1 MIITRV
7 VKKDD
12 TNVIVYLDNNEKL
25 YLSYEVFLRN
35 GLRKDLE
42 IPDGHFDLLIK
53 ENQRHFVKQK
63 ALAYISRR
71 HHSVAEIRRKL
82 FQKKYDKEIIDPV
95 LQDLVEKA
103 LLNDTEFAEIF
114 TEENI
119 RLKLWGKNKIKSELI
134 KRGVAQEIIA
144 KVLLEKFQPEVNYD
158 NAILFAEKKLR
169 LLKNRGFDQNKLKQ
183 KLFAFLGSR
192 GYDCETCKEVI
203 GKIVN
208 SSEEEWH
215 TD

>member
-82 FQKKYDKEIIDPV
+82 E
-95 LQDLVEKA
+95 
-103 LLNDTEFAEIF
+103 T
-114 TEENI
+114 
-119 RLKLWGKNKIKSELI
+119 
-134 KRGVAQEIIA
+134 
-144 KVLLEKFQPEVNYD
+144 
-158 NAILFAEKKLR
+158 KLR
-169 LLKNRGFDQNKLKQ
+169 
-183 KLFAFLGSR
+183 
-192 GYDCETCKEVI
+192 
-203 GKIVN
+203 
-208 SSEEEWH
+208 
-215 TD
+215 

>member
-1 MIITRV
+1 
-7 VKKDD
+7 
-12 TNVIVYLDNNEKL
+12 
-25 YLSYEVFLRN
+25 
-35 GLRKDLE
+35 
-42 IPDGHFDLLIK
+42 
-53 ENQRHFVKQK
+53 
-63 ALAYISRR
+63 
-71 HHSVAEIRRKL
+71 
-82 FQKKYDKEIIDPV
+82 

-158 NAILFAEKKLR
+158 NAILLAEKKLR

>member
-35 GLRKDLE
+35 GLRKNLE
-42 IPDGHFDLLIK
+42 IPDGHFDILIK

-63 ALAYISRR
+63 ALSYISRR
-71 HHSVAEIRRKL
+71 HHSVAEVRRKL
-82 FQKKYDKEIIDPV
+82 FQKKYDKEIIEPV
-95 LQDLVEKA
+95 LQELVEKG

-158 NAILFAEKKLR
+158 NALLLAEKKLR
-169 LLKNRGFDQNKLKQ
+169 LLKNRGLDQNKLKQ

-192 GYDCETCKEVI
+192 GYDYGTIKETVD
-203 GKIVN
+203 KIIID
-208 SSEEEWH
+208 SDEEWN